1 MLAGIT
7 ILSQIV
13 LLRNFITQNF
23 LSLKCQKKCQKNEKF
38 ALPADPAVYPALA
51 EAKVLVSLGK
61 ISLEALMALKIGFRK
76 SINVMVGE
84 KRAGNRWCAGVAENE
99 NNIVSR

>member
-13 LLRNFITQNF
+13 LLQNVIMQYF
-23 LSLKCQKKCQKNEKF
+23 LSRKCQKNEKF
-38 ALPADPAVYPALA
+38 ALPADPAVYTALA
-51 EAKVLVSLGK
+51 EAKILVSLGK
-61 ISLEALMALKIGFRK
+61 ISLEAFMALKIGFRK

>member
-1 MLAGIT
+1 MRA
-7 ILSQIV
+7 
-13 LLRNFITQNF
+13 
-23 LSLKCQKKCQKNEKF
+23 KKMKKI
-38 ALPADPAVYPALA
+38 ALPADPAVYTALA
-51 EAKVLVSLGK
+51 EAKILVSLGK

-76 SINVMVGE
+76 SINVMVGG

>member
-1 MLAGIT
+1 M
-7 ILSQIV
+7 
-13 LLRNFITQNF
+13 
-23 LSLKCQKKCQKNEKF
+23 
-38 ALPADPAVYPALA
+38 PADPAVYPALA

-61 ISLEALMALKIGFRK
+61 ISLEALKIGFRK
-76 SINVMVGE
+76 LINVMVGE